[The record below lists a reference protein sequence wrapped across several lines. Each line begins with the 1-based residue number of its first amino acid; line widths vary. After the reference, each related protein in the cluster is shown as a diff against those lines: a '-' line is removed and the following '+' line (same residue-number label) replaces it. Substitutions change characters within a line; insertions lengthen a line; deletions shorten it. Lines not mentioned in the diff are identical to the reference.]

1 MAGLNSR
8 DLAWLERFGPLALRD
23 DPVEFQDGDPI
34 PALRD
39 GVYLGL
45 PEGLYF
51 GQDALGSTDLAD
63 LWLYR
68 EGWWWKSPHNPWRKA
83 DDSTRETLFGS
94 AAHTLLLEG
103 EAAFAERW
111 AVEPDPRHFPNLLVT
126 VEDLVSALTTVG
138 APGNPSPRMG
148 KKNLVELARVYLPDR
163 HVWDAIVERFNRANR
178 EREKITAYEA
188 WVLRV
193 MLEAALED
201 PNMRVVATGAGGV
214 HLAEVSIFWTLPD
227 GVRLRFRFDSLLPS
241 LNADL
246 KTLGNPRD
254 RDLGMATGRRIGDA
268 ALDVQAAMSFVARQQ
283 LYRFVDVGAVVGG
296 TGEQRAWLKRFPE
309 EAPLDLGERPGW
321 GWLWMF
327 YVKADENGRA
337 PTIVPVTMDFGS
349 LEHRDGYRRAMH
361 GLEFFRAQVA
371 KVGLAKPWTRVE
383 PVHTLNAAAK
393 ERRVQIPSWVE
404 LPMSVADE
412 ERAMTW
418 RN

>member
-1 MAGLNSR
+1 MAGLNAR
-8 DLAWLERFGPLALRD
+8 DIAWLEDHGPACLVDGPQA
-23 DPVEFQDGDPI
+23 FQQGDPAPKI
-34 PALRD
+34 RD

-45 PEGLYF
+45 PEGVYF

-68 EGWWWKSPHNPWRKA
+68 EGWWWKSPHNPWRKP

-103 EAAFAERW
+103 EAAFKERW

-126 VEDLVSALTTVG
+126 VEDLVSALTTAG
-138 APGNPSPRMG
+138 APGNPSPRLG

-163 HVWDAIVERFNRANR
+163 HVWDAIVERFARQNRD
-178 EREKITAYEA
+178 REKITAYEA

-193 MLEAALED
+193 MLEAAEAD
-201 PNMRVVATGAGGV
+201 PNMRVVTTGAGGV

-227 GVRLRFRFDSLLPS
+227 GLRLRFRFDSLLPS

-254 RDLGMATGRRIGDA
+254 RDLGMAVGRRIGEA
-268 ALDVQAAMSFVARQQ
+268 ALDVQAAMSFVARAQ
-283 LYRFVDVGAVVGG
+283 LYGFLQVGAVVGG
-296 TGEQRAWLKRFPE
+296 TDEQRAWLRRFPG
-309 EAPLDLGERPGW
+309 EAPLDLGDRPGW

-327 YVKADENGRA
+327 YVKPDEGGRA
-337 PTIVPVTMDFGS
+337 PAIVPVTMTFGS

-361 GLEFFRAQVA
+361 GLAFYRQQVA
-371 KVGLAKPWTRVE
+371 TVGLDKPWTRVE
-383 PVHTLNAAAK
+383 AVHHLNAAAPQT
-393 ERRVQIPSWVE
+393 RVQIPPWVE
-404 LPMSVADE
+404 QPIGVDDE